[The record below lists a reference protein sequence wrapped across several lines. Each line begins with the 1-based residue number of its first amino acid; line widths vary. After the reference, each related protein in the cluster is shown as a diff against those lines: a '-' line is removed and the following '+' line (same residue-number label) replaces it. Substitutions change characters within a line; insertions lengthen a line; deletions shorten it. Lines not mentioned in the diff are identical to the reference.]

1 MTFGI
6 VKSAIEKNLLE
17 SYKNS
22 NDFKKSIREFK
33 ENILNHKSLSKIYS
47 LYDQLSTPQNLSES
61 EAKEFLTEGVS
72 LIQKLLTTIK
82 LPKTLL
88 EKKTNNYS
96 DIDVLVYT
104 NKTNLHERL
113 QAKKN
118 IIKVLS
124 SEKTN
129 MKESIKLPTTSMVKI
144 ANQTLEN
151 YIDSMDDKSKKT
163 FFEIV
168 KKDNGKL
175 QEEFNSLKEKTLL
188 QLGSLMEKE
197 NESELKNKISETIER
212 IKIEECNQI
221 NFVKLLSLTETL

>member
-1 MTFGI
+1 M
-6 VKSAIEKNLLE
+6 
-17 SYKNS
+17 
-22 NDFKKSIREFK
+22 
-33 ENILNHKSLSKIYS
+33 
-47 LYDQLSTPQNLSES
+47 
-61 EAKEFLTEGVS
+61 
-72 LIQKLLTTIK
+72 
-82 LPKTLL
+82 

>member
-1 MTFGI
+1 
-6 VKSAIEKNLLE
+6 
-17 SYKNS
+17 
-22 NDFKKSIREFK
+22 
-33 ENILNHKSLSKIYS
+33 
-47 LYDQLSTPQNLSES
+47 
-61 EAKEFLTEGVS
+61 
-72 LIQKLLTTIK
+72 
-82 LPKTLL
+82 L